1 VPSLDLRSPARLLG
15 RAPDLRLLLGAGLVS
30 MTGDWLLS
38 VGLAYSVYALT
49 GSTLASAAALL
60 SAFVPQVLVGSVAG
74 VFVDRWDRKRTMVA
88 TNLLLSVGLLPLLL
102 VSGQDWIWLVYV
114 VLALQSCIEVFF
126 APAEQAFL
134 PNVVE
139 DADLVAANGLNA
151 QVRNL
156 ARLFGSGLGGV
167 IAAAGGIRA
176 IAMAD
181 MVTFLVAALLVARI
195 RTAGRAVVV
204 VSTSSTDETSSTDG
218 DSSTDEGSS
227 TDETSSTDQDSSTD
241 APEEAGEV
249 VLGRVAA
256 LAQEWRIGL
265 STVTSNRVLMTL
277 MMMLLITSTGEGIM
291 GTLFAPFVRHVLH
304 GSGQV
309 YGVITGVQAIGGV
322 AGGFLVAVVAERWS
336 PVTMVW
342 AGSIAF
348 GLVDLGIFLYPL
360 LWVNPWPAA
369 AGMILV
375 GLPGAVVV
383 AGMMTLYQ
391 RNTTDERRGRV
402 FSLVSLAQAISVVV
416 GSTIAGFLG
425 GPTGIMPI
433 LALQGA
439 GYVVA
444 GFLVLA
450 RLGVREASLDL
461 SPTRS

>member
-1 VPSLDLRSPARLLG
+1 MPSADLRSPARLLG
-15 RAPDLRLLLGAGLVS
+15 RAPDLRLLLAAGLVS

-74 VFVDRWDRKRTMVA
+74 VFVDRWDRKRTMVV
-88 TNLLLSVGLLPLLL
+88 TNVLLAVGLLPLLV
-102 VSGQDWIWLVYV
+102 VSGESWIWLVYV
-114 VLALQSCIEVFF
+114 VLAVQSCIEVFF

-139 DADLVAANGLNA
+139 DEDLVAANGLNSQA
-151 QVRNL
+151 RNL

-176 IAMAD
+176 IALAD
-181 MVTFLVAALLVARI
+181 MVTFLLAAVLVARI
-195 RTAGRAVVV
+195 TTTGRAAP
-204 VSTSSTDETSSTDG
+204 T
-218 DSSTDEGSS
+218 TDEG
-227 TDETSSTDQDSSTD
+227 
-241 APEEAGEV
+241 AEEATEV
-249 VLGRVAA
+249 VRGRVAA
-256 LAQEWRIGL
+256 LAEEWREGL
-265 STVTSNRVLMTL
+265 RTVTSNRVLTTL
-277 MMMLLITSTGEGIM
+277 MLMLLITSTGEGIM

-348 GLVDLGIFLYPL
+348 GLIDLAIFLYPL

-375 GLPGAVVV
+375 GLPGAIVV
-383 AGMMTLYQ
+383 AGIMTLYQ

-416 GSTIAGFLG
+416 GSTVAGFLG
-425 GPTGIMPI
+425 GPSGIMPI

-450 RLGVREASLDL
+450 RLGVRDASLDL

>member
-1 VPSLDLRSPARLLG
+1 MPSLDLRSPARLLS

-30 MTGDWLLS
+30 MTGDYVLA

-60 SAFVPQVLVGSVAG
+60 SAYVPQVLVGSVAG
-74 VFVDRWDRKRTMVA
+74 VFVDRWDRKRTMVV
-88 TNLLLSVGLLPLLL
+88 TNVLLALGLAPLVL
-102 VSGQDWIWLVYV
+102 VSGADWIWLVYV
-114 VLALQSCIEVFF
+114 VLAVQSCVEVFF
-126 APAEQAFL
+126 SPAEQAFL

-139 DADLVAANGLNA
+139 DADLVAANGLNS

-156 ARLFGSGLGGV
+156 ARLIGSGLGGV

-176 IAMAD
+176 IAVAD
-181 MVTFLVAALLVARI
+181 AVTFLVAAFLVTRI
-195 RTAGRAVVV
+195 RTAGRAVAAV
-204 VSTSSTDETSSTDG
+204 
-218 DSSTDEGSS
+218 
-227 TDETSSTDQDSSTD
+227 
-241 APEEAGEV
+241 EEAAEV
-249 VLGRVAA
+249 VRGRVAS
-256 LAQEWRIGL
+256 LVEEWRVGL
-265 STVTSNRVLMTL
+265 RTVTSNRVLMTL

-291 GTLFAPFVRHVLH
+291 GTLFAPYVRHVLH
-304 GSGQV
+304 ASGEV

-322 AGGFLVAVVAERWS
+322 IGGFVVAVVADQWS

-342 AGSIAF
+342 LGSILF
-348 GLVDLGIFLYPL
+348 GLVDLAIFLYPL

-369 AGMILV
+369 AGMVIV

-383 AGMMTLYQ
+383 AGVMTLYQ

-402 FSLVSLAQAISVVV
+402 FSLVSLAQAVSVVV
-416 GSTIAGFLG
+416 GSTVAGFLG

-444 GFLVLA
+444 GVLVLA
-450 RLGVREASLDL
+450 RLGARETSLDL